1 MANHS
6 PTPWHYIKYG
16 DLFVVYDGL
25 GDSLCAAAQ
34 QTPDHPAAEQ
44 AANAVAISVAAEGL
58 QRLADLAEACRRMDP
73 KYCAEAGLVQID
85 DYAFDAILEE
95 ALALL
100 EHVRDEG
107 LVIDP
112 LPKEL

>member
-6 PTPWHYIKYG
+6 PTPWYYIDYV
-16 DLFVVYDGL
+16 DRCVVFDGR
-25 GDSLCAAAQ
+25 G
-34 QTPDHPAAEQ
+34 Q
-44 AANAVAISVAAEGL
+44 AFCSASNQSADIVAISVAAEGL

-85 DYAFDAILEE
+85 DEAFDAILEE
-95 ALALL
+95 ALAPL